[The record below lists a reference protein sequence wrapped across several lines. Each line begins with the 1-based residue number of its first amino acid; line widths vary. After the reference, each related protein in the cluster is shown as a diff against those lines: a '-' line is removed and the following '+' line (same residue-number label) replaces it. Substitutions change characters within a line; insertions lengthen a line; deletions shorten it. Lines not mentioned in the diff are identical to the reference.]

1 MQKPDCKECNGG
13 VHYTDSVIFDKMFH
27 GGKNTIFCYDMTWI
41 TTKKCSAASAAD
53 MIRNGD
59 VLGVSGF
66 TLAGYP
72 KAVPLALA
80 ARAEKLH
87 EAGQEFK
94 VTLFAGASTGDS
106 CDGALARAKALSLRM
121 PYQSNPSLRKAIN
134 DGSIRYIDAHLG
146 KMGYLVRTGA
156 VPAPTVAIIEVSAI
170 LPDGRV
176 CLSTS
181 GGNSVCYLE
190 MAPKIIL
197 ELNTRLGDSCI
208 GMHDNALP
216 ELPPHAKPLAIYSAG
231 DRVGGEFV
239 QIDPNKVIAIVENE
253 AYDEV
258 TPFVEPDEVS
268 KNIGERILD
277 FIRFEESH
285 GRLPK
290 GLAYQSGVG
299 KVANAVLC
307 AMADDD
313 RLGQIDLYTEVIQE
327 AVLPL
332 LKKGKLGIASGTA
345 LTLSQ
350 AAQKEFVENSAEWK
364 KHFIIRQQEVSN
376 SPDVIRRLGV
386 ISMNTALEADI
397 FGNVNSSLVCGS
409 AMMNGIGGSADFA
422 RNCALGFFLTP
433 SVAKGGAISSIVPY
447 VSHVDHTDHDTQI
460 FVTEQGLADLRG
472 LPVEERARLIIKNC
486 AHPDY
491 RDALTDVLEYG
502 LKHAKG
508 VHVPLALSR
517 AFEMHTR
524 FLETGKML

>member
-1 MQKPDCKECNGG
+1 MN
-13 VHYTDSVIFDKMFH
+13 
-27 GGKNTIFCYDMTWI
+27 WI
-41 TTKKCSAASAAD
+41 EGKKCSAEDAAA
-53 MIRNGD
+53 MIHDGD
-59 VLGVSGF
+59 ILGVSGF

-87 EAGQEFK
+87 AAGEKFQ
-94 VTLFAGASTGDS
+94 VTLYAGASTGDS
-106 CDGALARAKALSLRM
+106 CDGALARAGAMSLRM
-121 PYQSNPSLRKAIN
+121 PYQSNPSLRKGIN

-156 VPAPTVAIIEVSAI
+156 VPAPTVAVIEVSAI

-181 GGNSVCYLE
+181 GGNSVCYLD

-208 GMHDNALP
+208 GMHDDALP

-231 DRVGGEFV
+231 DRAGDEFV
-239 QIDPNKVIAIVENE
+239 KVDTGKVVAVVENDG
-253 AYDEV
+253 YDEV
-258 TPFVEPDEVS
+258 TPFVEPDDVS
-268 KNIGERILD
+268 RNIGERILD
-277 FIRFEESH
+277 FIRYEESH
-285 GRLPK
+285 GNLPK
-290 GLAYQSGVG
+290 GMAYQSGVG

-307 AMADDD
+307 AMANDE
-313 RLGQIDLYTEVIQE
+313 RLGRIDLFTEVIQE

-332 LKKGKLGIASGTA
+332 LKNGKLGVASGTA
-345 LTLSQ
+345 LTLSES
-350 AAQKEFVENSAEWK
+350 AQREYVENAADWK
-364 KHFIIRQQEVSN
+364 KHFVLRQQEVSN
-376 SPDVIRRLGV
+376 SPDLIRRVGV

-447 VSHVDHTDHDTQI
+447 VSHVDHTEHDTQI

-472 LPVEERARLIIKNC
+472 LASEDRARLIIKNC
-486 AHPDY
+486 AHPDF
-491 RDALTDVLEYG
+491 REPLMDFLEYG

-508 VHVPLALSR
+508 RHLPLALDR
-517 AFEMHTR
+517 AFEMHNR

>member
-1 MQKPDCKECNGG
+1 MNWFEG
-13 VHYTDSVIFDKMFH
+13 
-27 GGKNTIFCYDMTWI
+27 
-41 TTKKCSAASAAD
+41 KKCSAENAAA
-53 MIRNGD
+53 MIQDGD
-59 VLGVSGF
+59 ILGVSGF

-72 KAVPLALA
+72 KAVPLAIA
-80 ARAEKLH
+80 SRAEKMH
-87 EAGQEFK
+87 AAGEKFQ
-94 VTLFAGASTGDS
+94 VTLYAGASTGDS
-106 CDGALARAKALSLRM
+106 CDGALARAGAMKLRM
-121 PYQSNPSLRKAIN
+121 PYQSNPSLRKGIN

-156 VPAPTVAIIEVSAI
+156 VPPPTVAIIEVSAI
-170 LPDGRV
+170 MPDGRV

-181 GGNSVCYLE
+181 GGNSVCYLD

-197 ELNTRLGDSCI
+197 ELNTRLGESCMGI
-208 GMHDNALP
+208 HDNALP
-216 ELPPHAKPLAIYSAG
+216 ELPPHAKPLPVYSAG
-231 DRVGGEFV
+231 DRAGDEFV
-239 QIDPNKVIAIVENE
+239 KIDTNKVIAIVENDG
-253 AYDEV
+253 YDEV

-268 KNIGERILD
+268 RNIGERILD
-277 FIRFEESH
+277 FIRHEESH

-290 GLAYQSGVG
+290 GMAYQSGVG

-307 AMADDD
+307 AMANDE
-313 RLGQIDLYTEVIQE
+313 RLGRIDLFTEVIQE

-332 LKKGKLGIASGTA
+332 LKNGKLGVASGTA

-350 AAQKEFVENSAEWK
+350 AAQQEFVQNASEWK
-364 KHFIIRQQEVSN
+364 KHFVLRQQEVSN
-376 SPDVIRRLGV
+376 SPDLIRRVGV

-447 VSHVDHTDHDTQI
+447 VSHVDHTEHDTQI

-472 LPVEERARLIIKNC
+472 LATEDRARLIIKNC
-486 AHPDY
+486 AHPDF
-491 RDALTDVLEYG
+491 REPLTDFLEYG

-508 VHVPLALSR
+508 LHQPLPLDR
-517 AFEMHTR
+517 AFEMHSR

>member
-1 MQKPDCKECNGG
+1 MD
-13 VHYTDSVIFDKMFH
+13 
-27 GGKNTIFCYDMTWI
+27 WI
-41 TTKKCSAASAAD
+41 TSRKCSAEPAAG
-53 MIRNGD
+53 MIKNGD
-59 VLGVSGF
+59 VLGLSGF

-72 KAVPLALA
+72 KAVPSALA
-80 ARAEKLH
+80 ERAVRLH
-87 EAGQEFK
+87 EMGQEFK
-94 VTLFAGASTGDS
+94 VTVFSGASTGDS
-106 CDGALARAKALSLRM
+106 CDGALARANAVSLRM
-121 PYQSNPSLRKAIN
+121 PYQSNPNLRKAIN
-134 DGSIRYIDAHLG
+134 SGNIRYIDAHLG
-146 KMGYLVRTGA
+146 KMGYLVRTGV

-181 GGNSVCYLE
+181 GGNSVCFLD
-190 MAPKIIL
+190 MAEKIIL
-197 ELNTRLGDSCI
+197 ELNTRLGDSCL

-239 QIDPNKVIAIVENE
+239 HIDMNKVVAIVEQDRF
-253 AYDEV
+253 DEV
-258 TPFVEPDEVS
+258 TPFVEPDAVS

-285 GRLPK
+285 GRIPK

-307 AMADDD
+307 AMAEDD
-313 RLGQIDLYTEVIQE
+313 RLGQIDLFTEVIQE
-327 AVLPL
+327 ACLPL
-332 LKKGKLGIASGTA
+332 LKKGKLGVASGTA

-350 AAQKEFVENSAEWK
+350 AAQQEFVENSAEWK
-364 KHFIIRQQEVSN
+364 KHFILRQQEVSN

-386 ISMNTALEADI
+386 ISMNTALEMDI

-433 SVAKGGAISSIVPY
+433 SVAKDGAISSVVPY
-447 VSHVDHTDHDTQI
+447 VSHVDHTEHDTMI

-472 LPVEERARLIIKNC
+472 LPAEERARLIIKNC
-486 AHPDY
+486 AHPDF
-491 RDALTDVLEYG
+491 RDELTDVLEFG

-508 VHVPLALSR
+508 VHLPLALSR
-517 AFEMHTR
+517 AFEMHNR

>member
-1 MQKPDCKECNGG
+1 MN
-13 VHYTDSVIFDKMFH
+13 
-27 GGKNTIFCYDMTWI
+27 WI
-41 TTKKCSAASAAD
+41 EGKKCSAEDAAA
-53 MIRNGD
+53 MIQDGD
-59 VLGVSGF
+59 ILGVSGF

-87 EAGQEFK
+87 AAGTPFQ
-94 VTLFAGASTGDS
+94 VTLYAGASTGDS
-106 CDGALARAKALSLRM
+106 CDGALARAGALKLRM
-121 PYQSNPSLRKAIN
+121 PYQSNPSLRKGIN
-134 DGSIRYIDAHLG
+134 DGSICYIDAHLG

-156 VPAPTVAIIEVSAI
+156 VPAPTVAVIEVSAI

-181 GGNSVCYLE
+181 GGNSVCYLD

-197 ELNTRLGDSCI
+197 ELNTRLGESCV
-208 GMHDNALP
+208 GMHDDALP
-216 ELPPHAKPLAIYSAG
+216 ELPPHAKPLPVYSAG
-231 DRVGGEFV
+231 DRVGSEFV
-239 QIDPNKVIAIVENE
+239 KIDTNKVIAIVEND

-258 TPFVEPDEVS
+258 TPFVEPDDVS
-268 KNIGERILD
+268 RNIGERILD

-290 GLAYQSGVG
+290 GMAYQSGVG

-307 AMADDD
+307 AMANDE
-313 RLGQIDLYTEVIQE
+313 RLGRIDLFTEVIQE

-332 LKKGKLGIASGTA
+332 LKKGKLGVASGTA

-350 AAQKEFVENSAEWK
+350 AAQQEFVQNAADWK
-364 KHFIIRQQEVSN
+364 KHFVLRQQEVSN
-376 SPDVIRRLGV
+376 SPDIIRRVGV

-447 VSHVDHTDHDTQI
+447 VSHVDHTEHDTQI

-472 LPVEERARLIIKNC
+472 LASEDRARLIIKNC
-486 AHPDY
+486 AHPDF
-491 RDALTDVLEYG
+491 REPLTDFLEYG

-508 VHVPLALSR
+508 RHLPLALER
-517 AFEMHTR
+517 AFEMHNR

>member
-1 MQKPDCKECNGG
+1 MQDPDHGQRDEG
-13 VHYTDSVIFDKMFH
+13 VENTDDIVFDEVQHKIKVTKFKGM
-27 GGKNTIFCYDMTWI
+27 DWI
-41 TTKKCSAASAAD
+41 TSKKCDAATAAE
-53 MIRNGD
+53 MIQNGD

-72 KAVPLALA
+72 KAVPSAVA

-87 EAGQEFK
+87 EAGTEFQI
-94 VTLFAGASTGDS
+94 TLFAGASTGDS
-106 CDGALARAKALSLRM
+106 CDGALARAKAMKLRM
-121 PYQSNPSLRKAIN
+121 PYQSNPSLRKGIN
-134 DGSIRYIDAHLG
+134 DGSIDYIDAHLG

-156 VPAPTVAIIEVSAI
+156 VAAPTVAIIEVSAI

-197 ELNTRLGDSCI
+197 ELNTRLGDSCV

-216 ELPPHAKPLAIYSAG
+216 ELPPHARPLAIYSAG
-231 DRVGGEFV
+231 DRVGEEFV
-239 QIDPNKVIAIVENE
+239 RIDPNKVIAIVENDGF
-253 AYDEV
+253 DEV
-258 TPFVEPDEVS
+258 TPFVEPDEIS
-268 KNIGERILD
+268 RNIGERILD
-277 FIRFEESH
+277 FIRFEEKS

-290 GLAYQSGVG
+290 GMAYQSGVG

-313 RLGQIDLYTEVIQE
+313 RLGQIDLFTEVIQE

-332 LKKGKLGIASGTA
+332 LKKGKLGVASGTA
-345 LTLSQ
+345 LTLSES
-350 AAQKEFVENSAEWK
+350 AQREFVQNAEQWK
-364 KHFIIRQQEVSN
+364 KHFVLRQQEVSN
-376 SPDVIRRLGV
+376 SPDLIRRVGV

-422 RNCALGFFLTP
+422 RHCALGFFLTP

-447 VSHVDHTDHDTQI
+447 VSHVDHTEHDTQI

-472 LPVEERARLIIKNC
+472 LPSEERARLIIKNC
-486 AHPDY
+486 VHPDF
-491 RDALTDVLEYG
+491 REPLTDFLEFS

-508 VHVPLALSR
+508 VHMPVALSR
-517 AFEMHTR
+517 AFEMHLR

>member
-1 MQKPDCKECNGG
+1 MN
-13 VHYTDSVIFDKMFH
+13 
-27 GGKNTIFCYDMTWI
+27 WI
-41 TTKKCSAASAAD
+41 EGKKCSAEDAAA
-53 MIRNGD
+53 MIHDGD
-59 VLGVSGF
+59 ILGVSGF

-87 EAGQEFK
+87 AAGERFQ
-94 VTLFAGASTGDS
+94 VTLYAGASTGDS
-106 CDGALARAKALSLRM
+106 CDGALARAGALKLRM
-121 PYQSNPSLRKAIN
+121 PYQSNPSLRKGIN

-156 VPAPTVAIIEVSAI
+156 VPAPTVAVIEVSAI

-181 GGNSVCYLE
+181 GGNSVCYLD

-208 GMHDNALP
+208 GMHDDALP
-216 ELPPHAKPLAIYSAG
+216 ELPPHAKPLPVYSAG
-231 DRVGGEFV
+231 DRVGNDFV
-239 QIDPNKVIAIVENE
+239 KIDTNKVIAIVENDGF
-253 AYDEV
+253 DEV

-290 GLAYQSGVG
+290 GMAFQSGVG

-313 RLGQIDLYTEVIQE
+313 RLGRIDLFTEVIQE

-332 LKKGKLGIASGTA
+332 LKKGKLGVASGTA

-350 AAQKEFVENSAEWK
+350 AAQQEFVQNASEWK
-364 KHFIIRQQEVSN
+364 KHFVLRQQEVSN
-376 SPDVIRRLGV
+376 SPDIIRRVGV

-409 AMMNGIGGSADFA
+409 AMMNGIGGAADFA
-422 RNCALGFFLTP
+422 RHCALGFFLTP

-447 VSHVDHTDHDTQI
+447 VSHVDHTEHDTQI

-472 LPVEERARLIIKNC
+472 LPTEERARLIIKNC
-486 AHPDY
+486 VHPDFK
-491 RDALTDVLEYG
+491 DEMTDFLEYG
-502 LKHAKG
+502 LRHAKG
-508 VHVPLALSR
+508 LHQPLPLDR
-517 AFEMHTR
+517 AFEMHLR
-524 FLETGKML
+524 FLTTGNMKK

>member
-1 MQKPDCKECNGG
+1 MN
-13 VHYTDSVIFDKMFH
+13 
-27 GGKNTIFCYDMTWI
+27 WI
-41 TTKKCSAASAAD
+41 EGKKCSAEDAAA
-53 MIRNGD
+53 MIQDGD
-59 VLGVSGF
+59 ILGVSGF

-87 EAGQEFK
+87 AAGTPFQ
-94 VTLFAGASTGDS
+94 VTLYAGASTGDS
-106 CDGALARAKALSLRM
+106 CDGALARAGALKLRM
-121 PYQSNPSLRKAIN
+121 PYQSNPSLRKGIN
-134 DGSIRYIDAHLG
+134 DGSIHYIDAHLG

-156 VPAPTVAIIEVSAI
+156 VPAPTVAVIEVSAI

-181 GGNSVCYLE
+181 GGNSVCYLD

-197 ELNTRLGDSCI
+197 ELNTRLGESCV
-208 GMHDNALP
+208 GMHDDALP
-216 ELPPHAKPLAIYSAG
+216 ELPPHAKPLPVYSAG
-231 DRVGGEFV
+231 DRVGSEFV
-239 QIDPNKVIAIVENE
+239 KIDTNKVIAIVEND

-258 TPFVEPDEVS
+258 TPFVEPDDVS
-268 KNIGERILD
+268 RNIGERILD

-290 GLAYQSGVG
+290 GMAYQSGVG

-307 AMADDD
+307 AMANDE
-313 RLGQIDLYTEVIQE
+313 RLGRIDLFTEVIQE

-332 LKKGKLGIASGTA
+332 LKKGKLGVASGTA

-350 AAQKEFVENSAEWK
+350 AAQQEFVQNAADWK
-364 KHFIIRQQEVSN
+364 KHFVLRQQEISN
-376 SPDVIRRLGV
+376 SPDIIRRVGV

-447 VSHVDHTDHDTQI
+447 VSHVDHTEHDTQI

-472 LPVEERARLIIKNC
+472 LASEDRARLIIKNC
-486 AHPDY
+486 AHPDF
-491 RDALTDVLEYG
+491 REPLTDFLEYG

-508 VHVPLALSR
+508 RHLPLALER
-517 AFEMHTR
+517 AFEMHNR

>member
-1 MQKPDCKECNGG
+1 MNFEYAELCA
-13 VHYTDSVIFDKMFH
+13 S
-27 GGKNTIFCYDMTWI
+27 CYFLRMDWI
-41 TTKKCSAASAAD
+41 TSKKCDAATAAE
-53 MIRNGD
+53 MIQNGD

-72 KAVPLALA
+72 KAVPSALA

-87 EAGQEFK
+87 EAGVDFQI
-94 VTLFAGASTGDS
+94 TLFAGASTGDS
-106 CDGALARAKALSLRM
+106 CDGALARAKAMKLRM
-121 PYQSNPSLRKAIN
+121 PYQSNPSLRKGIN
-134 DGSIRYIDAHLG
+134 DGSIDYIDAHLG

-156 VPAPTVAIIEVSAI
+156 VAAPTVAIIEVSAI
-170 LPDGRV
+170 MPDGRV

-197 ELNTRLGDSCI
+197 ELNTRYGDSCI

-216 ELPPHAKPLAIYSAG
+216 ELPPHARPLAIYSAG
-231 DRVGGEFV
+231 DRAGEEFV
-239 QIDPNKVIAIVENE
+239 RIDPNKVVAVVENSG
-253 AYDEV
+253 YDEV
-258 TPFVEPDEVS
+258 TPFVEPDEIS
-268 KNIGERILD
+268 RNIGERILD
-277 FIRFEESH
+277 FIRFEEKS

-290 GLAYQSGVG
+290 GMAYQSGVG

-313 RLGQIDLYTEVIQE
+313 RLGQIDLFTEVIQE

-332 LKKGKLGIASGTA
+332 LKKGKLGVASGTA

-350 AAQKEFVENSAEWK
+350 TAQDEFIQNAADWK
-364 KHFIIRQQEVSN
+364 KHFVLRQQEVSN
-376 SPDVIRRLGV
+376 SPDLIRRVGV

-422 RNCALGFFLTP
+422 RHCALGFFLTP

-447 VSHVDHTDHDTQI
+447 VSHVDHTEHDTQI

-472 LPVEERARLIIKNC
+472 LPSEERARLIIKNC
-486 AHPDY
+486 AHPDF
-491 RDALTDVLEYG
+491 RDELTDFLEFS

-508 VHVPLALSR
+508 VHMPVALSR
-517 AFEMHTR
+517 AFEMHLK
-524 FLETGKML
+524 FLETGKMH

>member
-1 MQKPDCKECNGG
+1 MD
-13 VHYTDSVIFDKMFH
+13 
-27 GGKNTIFCYDMTWI
+27 WI
-41 TTKKCSAASAAD
+41 ASKKCSAAAAAE
-53 MIRNGD
+53 MINDGD

-72 KAVPLALA
+72 KAVPAAIA
-80 ARAEKLH
+80 ARAERLH
-87 EAGQEFK
+87 AEGKNFQI
-94 VTLFAGASTGDS
+94 TLFAGASTGDS
-106 CDGALARAKALSLRM
+106 CDGALARAKAMKLRM
-121 PYQSNPSLRKAIN
+121 PYQSNPSLRKGIN
-134 DGSIRYIDAHLG
+134 DGSIDYIDAHLG

-156 VPAPTVAIIEVSAI
+156 VPAPTVAVIEVSAI

-176 CLSTS
+176 YLSTS

-197 ELNTRLGDSCI
+197 ELNTRFGDSCI

-216 ELPPHAKPLAIYSAG
+216 ELPPHAKPLPIYAAG
-231 DRVGGEFV
+231 DRAGEDCIH
-239 QIDPNKVIAIVENE
+239 IDVTKVIAIVENDGF
-253 AYDEV
+253 DEV
-258 TPFVEPDEVS
+258 TPFVEPDEIS

-307 AMADDD
+307 AMANDD
-313 RLGQIDLYTEVIQE
+313 RLGQIDLFTEVIQE

-332 LKKGKLGIASGTA
+332 LKKGKLGVASGTA
-345 LTLSQ
+345 LTLSET
-350 AAQKEFVENSAEWK
+350 AQREFVQNASEWK
-364 KHFIIRQQEVSN
+364 RHFVLRQQEVSN
-376 SPDVIRRLGV
+376 SPDLIRRIGV

-422 RNCALGFFLTP
+422 RHCALGFFLTP

-447 VSHVDHTDHDTQI
+447 VSHVDHTEHDTQI

-472 LPVEERARLIIKNC
+472 LPTEERARLIIKNC
-486 AHPDY
+486 AHPDF
-491 RDALTDVLEYG
+491 RDELTDVLEYG
-502 LKHAKG
+502 IRHAKG
-508 VHVPLALSR
+508 LHMPLALSR

-524 FLETGKML
+524 FMETGNMHG

>member
-1 MQKPDCKECNGG
+1 MN
-13 VHYTDSVIFDKMFH
+13 
-27 GGKNTIFCYDMTWI
+27 WI
-41 TTKKCSAASAAD
+41 EGKKCDAAAAAE
-53 MIRNGD
+53 MIQDGD
-59 VLGVSGF
+59 ILGVSGF

-87 EAGQEFK
+87 AAGEKFQ
-94 VTLFAGASTGDS
+94 VTLYAGASTGDS
-106 CDGALARAKALSLRM
+106 CDGALARAGALKLRM
-121 PYQSNPSLRKAIN
+121 PYQSNPSLRKGIN

-146 KMGYLVRTGA
+146 KMGYLVRTGTI
-156 VPAPTVAIIEVSAI
+156 PAPTVAVIEVSAI

-208 GMHDNALP
+208 GMHDDALP
-216 ELPPHAKPLAIYSAG
+216 ELPPHARPLPIYSAG
-231 DRVGGEFV
+231 DRVGNDFV
-239 QIDPNKVIAIVENE
+239 KIDTNKVIAIVENDGF
-253 AYDEV
+253 DEV
-258 TPFVEPDEVS
+258 TPFVQPDEVS

-290 GLAYQSGVG
+290 GMAYQSGVG

-313 RLGQIDLYTEVIQE
+313 RLGRIDLFTEVIQE

-332 LKKGKLGIASGTA
+332 LKKGKLGVASGTA

-350 AAQKEFVENSAEWK
+350 AAQQEFVQNASEWK
-364 KHFIIRQQEVSN
+364 KHFVLRQQEVSN
-376 SPDVIRRLGV
+376 SPDVIRRVGV

-409 AMMNGIGGSADFA
+409 AMMNGIGGAADFA

-447 VSHVDHTDHDTQI
+447 VSHVDHTEHDTQI

-472 LPVEERARLIIKNC
+472 LPSEERARLIIKNC
-486 AHPDY
+486 VHPDFK
-491 RDALTDVLEYG
+491 DEMTDFLEYG
-502 LKHAKG
+502 LRHAKG
-508 VHVPLALSR
+508 LHQPLPLDR
-517 AFEMHTR
+517 AFEMHLR
-524 FLETGKML
+524 FLSTGNMKK

>member
-1 MQKPDCKECNGG
+1 MN
-13 VHYTDSVIFDKMFH
+13 
-27 GGKNTIFCYDMTWI
+27 WI
-41 TTKKCSAASAAD
+41 EGKKCSAEDAAA
-53 MIRNGD
+53 MIQDGD
-59 VLGVSGF
+59 ILGVSGF

-87 EAGQEFK
+87 ATGTPFQ
-94 VTLFAGASTGDS
+94 VTLYAGASTGDS
-106 CDGALARAKALSLRM
+106 CDGALSRAGALKLRM
-121 PYQSNPSLRKAIN
+121 PYQSNPSLRKGIN

-156 VPAPTVAIIEVSAI
+156 VPAPTVAVIEVSAI

-181 GGNSVCYLE
+181 GGNSVCYLD

-197 ELNTRLGDSCI
+197 ELNTRLGESCV
-208 GMHDNALP
+208 GMHDDALP
-216 ELPPHAKPLAIYSAG
+216 ELPPHAKPLPVYSAG
-231 DRVGGEFV
+231 DRVGSEFV
-239 QIDPNKVIAIVENE
+239 KIDVNKVIAIVEND

-258 TPFVEPDEVS
+258 TPFVEPDDVS
-268 KNIGERILD
+268 RNIGERILD

-290 GLAYQSGVG
+290 GMAYQSGVG

-307 AMADDD
+307 AMANDE
-313 RLGQIDLYTEVIQE
+313 RLGRIDLFTEVIQE

-332 LKKGKLGIASGTA
+332 LKKGKLGVASGTA

-350 AAQKEFVENSAEWK
+350 AAQQEFVQNAADWK
-364 KHFIIRQQEVSN
+364 KHFVLRQQEVSN
-376 SPDVIRRLGV
+376 SPDIIRRVGV

-447 VSHVDHTDHDTQI
+447 VSHVDHTEHDTQI

-472 LPVEERARLIIKNC
+472 LASEDRARLIIKNC
-486 AHPDY
+486 AHPDF
-491 RDALTDVLEYG
+491 REPLTDFLEYG

-508 VHVPLALSR
+508 RHLPLALER
-517 AFEMHTR
+517 AFEMHNR

>member
-1 MQKPDCKECNGG
+1 MFGNKNGRTPGGDGRHKDAVLDLFRDDPDVVARVVRFENAAGRPFEGHFDLVDGNRNGPVVIG
-13 VHYTDSVIFDKMFH
+13 VIDENERGNIAVETAVGDITEIRLQRLQRAEPETGIFFVEKDRLPEKRDERP
-27 GGKNTIFCYDMTWI
+27 ILVPPRI
-41 TTKKCSAASAAD
+41 SAARVG
-53 MIRNGD
+53 IGP
-59 VLGVSGF
+59 
-66 TLAGYP
+66 AGHAGLV
-72 KAVPLALA
+72 AV
-80 ARAEKLH
+80 
-87 EAGQEFK
+87 
-94 VTLFAGASTGDS
+94 
-106 CDGALARAKALSLRM
+106 
-121 PYQSNPSLRKAIN
+121 IN
-134 DGSIRYIDAHLG
+134 RR
-146 KMGYLVRTGA
+146 RTGQ
-156 VPAPTVAIIEVSAI
+156 
-170 LPDGRV
+170 R
-176 CLSTS
+176 
-181 GGNSVCYLE
+181 
-190 MAPKIIL
+190 
-197 ELNTRLGDSCI
+197 EL
-208 GMHDNALP
+208 HDNALP
-216 ELPPHAKPLAIYSAG
+216 ELPPHAKPLAIYSAS
-231 DRVGGEFV
+231 DRVGEEFV
-239 QIDPNKVIAIVENE
+239 RIDPNKVVAIVENE

-307 AMADDD
+307 AMANDD

-332 LKKGKLGIASGTA
+332 LKKGKLGVASGTA
-345 LTLSQ
+345 LTLSHS
-350 AAQKEFVENSAEWK
+350 AQKEFVENSAEWK
-364 KHFIIRQQEVSN
+364 KHFVLRQQEVSN

-386 ISMNTALEADI
+386 ISMNTALEVDI

-491 RDALTDVLEYG
+491 RAELTDVLEFG

-508 VHVPLALSR
+508 IHLPLALSR

>member
-1 MQKPDCKECNGG
+1 MD
-13 VHYTDSVIFDKMFH
+13 
-27 GGKNTIFCYDMTWI
+27 WI
-41 TTKKCSAASAAD
+41 TSKKCSAEDAAA
-53 MIRNGD
+53 MIQDGD
-59 VLGVSGF
+59 ILGVSGF

-72 KAVPLALA
+72 KAVPLAIA

-87 EAGQEFK
+87 AAGTPFQ
-94 VTLFAGASTGDS
+94 VTLYAGASTGDS
-106 CDGALARAKALSLRM
+106 CDGALARAGALKLRM
-121 PYQSNPSLRKAIN
+121 PYQSNPSLRKGIN

-181 GGNSVCYLE
+181 GGNSVCYLD

-197 ELNTRLGDSCI
+197 ELNTRLGDSCMGI
-208 GMHDNALP
+208 HDNALP
-216 ELPPHAKPLAIYSAG
+216 ELPPHARPLAIYGAG
-231 DRVGGEFV
+231 DRAGDEFV
-239 QIDPNKVIAIVENE
+239 KIDVNKVVAVVENDG
-253 AYDEV
+253 YDEV
-258 TPFVEPDEVS
+258 TPFVEPDDVS
-268 KNIGERILD
+268 RNIGERILD
-277 FIRFEESH
+277 FIRYEESH
-285 GRLPK
+285 GNLPK
-290 GLAYQSGVG
+290 GMAYQSGVG

-307 AMADDD
+307 AMANDE
-313 RLGQIDLYTEVIQE
+313 RLGRIDLFTEVIQE

-332 LKKGKLGIASGTA
+332 LKNGKLGVASGTA
-345 LTLSQ
+345 LTLSES
-350 AAQKEFVENSAEWK
+350 AQREFVQNAADWK
-364 KHFIIRQQEVSN
+364 KHFVLRQQEVSN
-376 SPDVIRRLGV
+376 SPDLIRRVGV

-447 VSHVDHTDHDTQI
+447 VSHVDHTEHDTQI

-472 LPVEERARLIIKNC
+472 LASEDRARLIIKNC
-486 AHPDY
+486 AHPDF
-491 RDALTDVLEYG
+491 REPLMDFLEYG
-502 LKHAKG
+502 LRHAKG
-508 VHVPLALSR
+508 RHLPLALDR
-517 AFEMHTR
+517 AFEMHNR

>member
-1 MQKPDCKECNGG
+1 MN
-13 VHYTDSVIFDKMFH
+13 
-27 GGKNTIFCYDMTWI
+27 WI
-41 TTKKCSAASAAD
+41 EGKKCSAEDAAA
-53 MIRNGD
+53 MIQNGD
-59 VLGVSGF
+59 ILWVSGF

-87 EAGQEFK
+87 AAGTPFQ
-94 VTLFAGASTGDS
+94 VTLYAGASTGDS
-106 CDGALARAKALSLRM
+106 CDGALSRAGALKLRM
-121 PYQSNPSLRKAIN
+121 PYQSNPSLRKGIN

-156 VPAPTVAIIEVSAI
+156 VPAPTVAVIEVSAI

-181 GGNSVCYLE
+181 GGNSVCYLD

-208 GMHDNALP
+208 GIHDDALP
-216 ELPPHAKPLAIYSAG
+216 ELPPHAKPLPVYSAG
-231 DRVGGEFV
+231 DRVGSEFV
-239 QIDPNKVIAIVENE
+239 KIDANKVIAVVEND

-258 TPFVEPDEVS
+258 TPFVEPDDVS
-268 KNIGERILD
+268 RNIGERILD

-290 GLAYQSGVG
+290 GMAYQSGVG

-307 AMADDD
+307 AMANDE
-313 RLGQIDLYTEVIQE
+313 RLGRIDLFTEVIQE

-332 LKKGKLGIASGTA
+332 LKKGKLGVASGTA

-350 AAQKEFVENSAEWK
+350 AAQQEFVQNAADWK
-364 KHFIIRQQEVSN
+364 KHFVLRQQEVSN
-376 SPDVIRRLGV
+376 SPDIIRRVGV

-447 VSHVDHTDHDTQI
+447 VSHVDHTEHDTQI

-472 LPVEERARLIIKNC
+472 LASEDRARLIIKNC
-486 AHPDY
+486 AHPDF
-491 RDALTDVLEYG
+491 REPLTDFLEYG

-508 VHVPLALSR
+508 LHQPLPLDR

-524 FLETGKML
+524 FMATGSMKK

>member
-1 MQKPDCKECNGG
+1 
-13 VHYTDSVIFDKMFH
+13 
-27 GGKNTIFCYDMTWI
+27 
-41 TTKKCSAASAAD
+41 
-53 MIRNGD
+53 
-59 VLGVSGF
+59 
-66 TLAGYP
+66 
-72 KAVPLALA
+72 
-80 ARAEKLH
+80 
-87 EAGQEFK
+87 
-94 VTLFAGASTGDS
+94 
-106 CDGALARAKALSLRM
+106 
-121 PYQSNPSLRKAIN
+121 
-134 DGSIRYIDAHLG
+134 
-146 KMGYLVRTGA
+146 
-156 VPAPTVAIIEVSAI
+156 
-170 LPDGRV
+170 
-176 CLSTS
+176 
-181 GGNSVCYLE
+181 
-190 MAPKIIL
+190 
-197 ELNTRLGDSCI
+197 
-208 GMHDNALP
+208 
-216 ELPPHAKPLAIYSAG
+216 
-231 DRVGGEFV
+231 
-239 QIDPNKVIAIVENE
+239 
-253 AYDEV
+253 
-258 TPFVEPDEVS
+258 
-268 KNIGERILD
+268 
-277 FIRFEESH
+277 
-285 GRLPK
+285 
-290 GLAYQSGVG
+290 VG

-313 RLGQIDLYTEVIQE
+313 RLGQIDLFTEVIQE

-508 VHVPLALSR
+508 VHLPLALSR

-524 FLETGKML
+524 FLDTGKML